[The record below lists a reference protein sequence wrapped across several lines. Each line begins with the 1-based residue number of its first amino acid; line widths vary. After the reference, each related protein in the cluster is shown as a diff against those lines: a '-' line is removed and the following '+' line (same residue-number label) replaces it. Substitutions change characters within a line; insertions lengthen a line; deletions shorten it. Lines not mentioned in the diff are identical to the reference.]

1 MLKLAVLL
9 SVPPLCFAFRFFGN
23 SRRASPLATLKLMR
37 MMMDES
43 GSSNGAGGGV
53 RTYSSYALYKGKG
66 ALAVKPLPATL
77 VTSGSARTVSRNG
90 GMLLEFA
97 LASGPREYN
106 W

>member
-1 MLKLAVLL
+1 
-9 SVPPLCFAFRFFGN
+9 
-23 SRRASPLATLKLMR
+23 
-37 MMMDES
+37 MDES